1 MPLHLAFF
9 YYNPARRANLYF
21 ALYTGAL
28 SLGALGLYFGPA
40 LHFSSPVAFHAFGLL
55 SYWLLCLSSLWAA
68 RALYALFGFRL
79 GWLYAGLCVSCG
91 ALLTYSMLY
100 YGGTFD
106 KSGFIA
112 IMLAI
117 MLVTAEQLRLTGRA
131 LYQRRGGAAII
142 GVGFAVTLLA
152 VLGEVAVVVSGAHLS
167 PLVNALLFAFIFL
180 PPALAIS
187 LFLAR
192 DFAQDAQLLQVKLRE
207 GEKLSA
213 LTIAQEQDK

>member
-1 MPLHLAFF
+1 
-9 YYNPARRANLYF
+9 
-21 ALYTGAL
+21 
-28 SLGALGLYFGPA
+28 
-40 LHFSSPVAFHAFGLL
+40 
-55 SYWLLCLSSLWAA
+55 
-68 RALYALFGFRL
+68 
-79 GWLYAGLCVSCG
+79 
-91 ALLTYSMLY
+91 
-100 YGGTFD
+100 
-106 KSGFIA
+106 
-112 IMLAI
+112 MLA
-117 MLVTAEQLRLTGRA
+117 TAEQLRLTGRA
-131 LYQRRGGAAII
+131 LYQRRGGGAII

-152 VLGEVAVVVSGAHLS
+152 VLGQVAVVVSGAQKS